1 MPKLHSIQK
10 HGMKYLLLVF
20 FFGGSFS
27 YGQNIFTSHD
37 TVEVYQPVETILGES
52 FFQIPVNFSQDD
64 LLKSIPAD
72 LNDVSIQRIDLVYT
86 VYKTSPDFDQEK
98 LNENRVSQL
107 KKAWPAVANNLIS
120 WNSYGQNKATNSE
133 DAKAMFHGFYVY
145 YRPIPTKE
153 SMEAEIAFLDDLFF
167 GDAATS
173 TETAIRE
180 DSESARTNVAI
191 VSTEAHAVEPEKTS
205 EIITSVDF
213 ITGITTCFEPVK
225 QRMFSEGEFK
235 VSMDSV
241 MTLPGFYGYSESA
254 VMDRRL
260 NTYPKDVIWYFALDS
275 CDTGASRSTSAIAY
289 TPAKDYEVV
298 ETVFNRNP
306 TWTNSLVVMDVTG
319 SMSSY
324 IAKTMAWVKATQNDP
339 KVSAFVFFNDGDQ
352 KLNYQKI
359 TGKVGGIYS
368 VPNGEFNSV
377 YQVMKQTMQNG
388 GGGDCPENNL
398 EATLY
403 GIEKYGDCDEVIMVA
418 DNWATPRDLELV
430 AQLNVPIHI
439 ILCGTGYGINIEY
452 IQLAIDSGGSI
463 HTIEEDLDTRD
474 IKPGVAFE
482 LGNAFYTIVNGKV
495 VKAEN
500 K

>member
-1 MPKLHSIQK
+1 
-10 HGMKYLLLVF
+10 MKYLLLVF
-20 FFGGSFS
+20 FISGSFS

-37 TVEVYQPVETILGES
+37 TVEVYQPMETILGES

-72 LNDVSIQRIDLVYT
+72 LRDVSIQRIDLVYT

-153 SMEAEIAFLDDLFF
+153 SMEAELAYIDEILF
-167 GDAATS
+167 GEPSTHAEEKRTDETTTATS
-173 TETAIRE
+173 NPTAVSDDE
-180 DSESARTNVAI
+180 KAGSEVVEFEVFMAGF
-191 VSTEAHAVEPEKTS
+191 EA
-205 EIITSVDF
+205 
-213 ITGITTCFEPVK
+213 VK
-225 QRMFSEGEFK
+225 VQGVGEANFQM
-235 VSMDSV
+235 VLDSV
-241 MTLPGFYGYSESA
+241 QELPRFIAYSIVETNGFRKNRKSIDLILY
-254 VMDRRL
+254 L
-260 NTYPKDVIWYFALDS
+260 KLDS
-275 CDTGASRSTSAIAY
+275 CDFGNVTSASSFVFSA
-289 TPAKDYEVV
+289 PQDFSVV
-298 ETVFNRNP
+298 EAVFERNP
-306 TWTNSLVVMDVTG
+306 SWTNSLIVMDVTG

-324 IAKTMAWVKATQNDP
+324 IAKTMAWVKASQDNP
-339 KVSAFVFFNDGDQ
+339 KVSAFVFFNDGDLKSTQQ
-352 KLNYQKI
+352 KV

-368 VPNGEFNSV
+368 TTNSEFNSV
-377 YQVMKQTMQNG
+377 YEVMKRTMRNG

>member
-1 MPKLHSIQK
+1 
-10 HGMKYLLLVF
+10 MKYLLLAL

-27 YGQNIFTSHD
+27 FGQDFFTSHD
-37 TVEVYQPVETILGES
+37 TVEVYQPIETILGES

-64 LLKSIPAD
+64 LLKAIPAG
-72 LNDVSIQRIDLVYT
+72 LSDVSILRIDLVYT
-86 VYKTSPDFDQEK
+86 IYKTSPTFDQVK
-98 LNENRVSQL
+98 LNKNRVNQL
-107 KKAWPAVANNLIS
+107 RKKWPAVSNSMIN
-120 WNSYGQNKATNSE
+120 WNTFGQSKATNSD

-153 SMEAEIAFLDDLFF
+153 SMEAEIAFLNDLFF

-173 TETAIRE
+173 SEKSIRE
-180 DSESARTNVAI
+180 DSAPTATDVAL
-191 VSTEAHAVEPEKTS
+191 STTEAHAIVPEKTS

-213 ITGITTCFEPVK
+213 ITGVTTCFGPVK

-289 TPAKDYEVV
+289 SPAKDYEVV
-298 ETVFNRNP
+298 ETVFKRNAI
-306 TWTNSLVVMDVTG
+306 WTNSLVVMDVTG

-368 VPNGEFNSV
+368 IPNGEFNAV

-388 GGGDCPENNL
+388 GGGDCPENNI

-403 GIEKYGDCDEVIMVA
+403 GIEKYANCSEVIMVA
-418 DNWATPRDLELV
+418 DNWATPRDLSLV
-430 AQLNVPIHI
+430 SQLKVPIHI
-439 ILCGTGYGINIEY
+439 ILCGADYGINIEY

-463 HTIEEDLDTRD
+463 HTIDQDLNTRD
-474 IKPGVAFE
+474 ITPGVAFE
-482 LGNAFYTIVNGKV
+482 LGNAFYTIVNGRV
-495 VKAEN
+495 LKAEN